1 MSLFL
6 WFLLT
11 MEPKLEIVLI
21 PRSPDWPHSVKS
33 GYVKIWPILSGYRGV
48 KREYEHAG
56 ALYFEVFWRFNAAE
70 NNTFTLATNSRSNK
84 SVLTEFSGLSLLSG
98 LAGVKSMVF
107 AWRDVQICPD
117 TAEIRIGRSPDW
129 PELTVASKKLWKN
142 TYF

>member
-70 NNTFTLATNSRSNK
+70 NNTFTLAKNSRNNRL
-84 SVLTEFSGLSLLSG
+84 VLTKFSGLLLSSR

-107 AWRDVQICPD
+107 DWWDEKICPD
-117 TAEIRIGRSPDW
+117 DAEIRIGWSWRIEHSHSQIW
-129 PELTVASKKLWKN
+129 I
-142 TYF
+142 